1 MDLYVAWTSRLVFA
15 RDPITH
21 FRVARLRDVWCG
33 SMITTRG
40 VEEVANSRTVRFSN
54 RLVRIIGPIFRL
66 VVKLLPGA
74 RSYLA
79 GTLGGRS
86 GELNRLMEKKR
97 FPEAFKCA
105 LDGVTYCETHRSPFD
120 MQRMYWW
127 IFMENAA
134 RSAKELGDTEQQQ
147 VVARLGTAPAP
158 GGLYEAHC
166 LEMLSRWRWR
176 ARDEEGA
183 IDFARR
189 TVLAD
194 ATWPAGHILLAWYG
208 LITGK
213 FDPLPKLRE
222 AVRVSPTVL
231 EEIRTN
237 ADFARFPDLIAA
249 LGRDRG

>member
-1 MDLYVAWTSRLVFA
+1 MALVPGRQQGRPGSTFGSPSEPRYGA
-15 RDPITH
+15 R
-21 FRVARLRDVWCG
+21 W
-33 SMITTRG
+33 MITTRG

-54 RLVRIIGPIFRL
+54 RLVGIIGPIFRL

-86 GELNRLMEKKR
+86 GELIRLMEKKR

-134 RSAKELGDTEQQQ
+134 RSANELGDAEQQQ
-147 VVARLGTAPAP
+147 VVARLGTVPEP
-158 GGLYEAHC
+158 GGLNEAHC

-176 ARDEEGA
+176 ARDVEGA

-189 TVLAD
+189 AVLAD
-194 ATWPAGHILLAWYG
+194 ATWPAGHVFLAWYG

-213 FDPLPKLRE
+213 FDPLPRLRE
-222 AVRVSPTVL
+222 AVRVSPAIL

-237 ADFARFPDLIAA
+237 ADFARFPELIAA
-249 LGRDRG
+249 LGEIRS